1 MSKLGVLLPKAKS
14 FPDGGKPL
22 LLITKGPG
30 KGTDLAAVTG
40 STPQLIGKNASKKL
54 WFNDEIKNH
63 MLSPKSKQKE
73 GVPMRTDFSP
83 TRKELFKGYLN
94 RVCYMKNFVKS
105 CDDDFSS

>member
-1 MSKLGVLLPKAKS
+1 
-14 FPDGGKPL
+14 
-22 LLITKGPG
+22 
-30 KGTDLAAVTG
+30 
-40 STPQLIGKNASKKL
+40 
-54 WFNDEIKNH
+54 

-73 GVPMRTDFSP
+73 GVQMRTDFSP